1 MGFVFANHDGRAVL
15 VSGDRYWD
23 IEKLSGG
30 AVGSDPMAALAHH
43 RLLHDLAVSITSTSP
58 DGRLD
63 RGRLGAP
70 VPRPGKVFGIGLNYR
85 SHADESS
92 MDVPDNP
99 VVFAKFPS
107 CICGPFD
114 TVDMRSERVDYEGE
128 VVVVI
133 GPGGKDI
140 AADDAWDHVLG
151 ITAGQDVSDRA
162 IQMASKPP
170 HFDLGKSF
178 DTFGPIGPTLVSP
191 DLLPNRDAIA
201 VSCAVNGEIRQ
212 SDTTANLIF
221 SIPVL
226 IEYLSHITTLHT
238 GDIIFTGTP
247 AGVGMISKKLLRDGD
262 TVTTT
267 VDGVGTMSNPCRR
280 VSDHGLLPRPKLA

>member
-1 MGFVFANHDGRAVL
+1 MGFVFANHNDRAVL
-15 VSGDRYWD
+15 VSGDSYWD
-23 IEKLSGG
+23 VETLSGG
-30 AVGSDPMAALAHH
+30 AVGSDPMEALARHQ
-43 RLLHDLAVSITSTSP
+43 DLRELAAKTATVTP

-63 RGRLGAP
+63 PARLRAP

-85 SHADESS
+85 SHAAESS

-107 CICGPFD
+107 CICGPSD
-114 TVDMRSERVDYEGE
+114 TVEMRSELVDYEGE

-140 AADDAWDHVLG
+140 GRDRAWDHVLG

-162 IQMASKPP
+162 VQMASKPP

-178 DTFGPIGPTLVSP
+178 DTFGPIGPTIISP
-191 DLLPNRDAIA
+191 DLLPDRDAIA
-201 VSCAVNGEIRQ
+201 VSCAVNGEVRQ

-238 GDIIFTGTP
+238 GDLIFTGTP
-247 AGVGMISKKLLRDGD
+247 AGVGMASKKLLRDGD

-267 VDGVGTMSNPCRR
+267 VDGAGTMTNLCRR
-280 VSDHGLLPRPKLA
+280 ISDHGLAARR

>member
-1 MGFVFANHDGRAVL
+1 MGFIFANYDDRAVL
-15 VSGDRYWD
+15 VSNDSYWD

-30 AVGSDPMAALAHH
+30 SVGSSPMEALAKHH
-43 RLLHDLAVSITSTSP
+43 VLHELATASAAVPP
-58 DGRLD
+58 DGHLD
-63 RGRLGAP
+63 RSLLRAP
-70 VPRPGKVFGIGLNYR
+70 VPRPGKVFGIGLNYQ

-99 VVFAKFPS
+99 VVFAKFSS

-114 TVDMRSERVDYEGE
+114 NVDMRSERVDYEGE
-128 VVVVI
+128 VVVII

-140 AADDAWDHVLG
+140 ARTDAWDHVLG
-151 ITAGQDVSDRA
+151 ITAGQDISDRA
-162 IQMASKPP
+162 VQMASKPP

-178 DTFGPIGPTLVSP
+178 DTFGPIGPTIVSP

-201 VSCAVNGEIRQ
+201 VTCAVNGEIRQ
-212 SDTTANLIF
+212 NDTTANLIF

-247 AGVGMISKKLLRDGD
+247 AGVGMVSKKLLRDGD
-262 TVTTT
+262 LVTTT
-267 VDGVGTMSNPCRR
+267 VDGAGTMMNPCRR
-280 VSDHGLLPRPKLA
+280 ISDHGLPLRPKAP

>member
-1 MGFVFANHDGRAVL
+1 MGFVFANHDDRAVL
-15 VSGDRYWD
+15 VSGDGYWD
-23 IEKLSGG
+23 IDKLSGG
-30 AVGSDPMAALAHH
+30 AVGPDPMAALDHH
-43 RLLHDLAVSITSTSP
+43 RSLHDLAAKTATETP

-63 RGRLGAP
+63 RSLLRAP

-85 SHADESS
+85 SHAAESS

-99 VVFAKFPS
+99 VVFAKFPT

-114 TVDMRSERVDYEGE
+114 TIDMRSDRVDYEGE

-140 AADDAWDHVLG
+140 SADAAWDHVLG
-151 ITAGQDVSDRA
+151 ITAGQDISDRA
-162 IQMASKPP
+162 VQMASKPP

-178 DTFGPIGPTLVSP
+178 DTFGPIGPTIVSP

-201 VSCAVNGEIRQ
+201 VTCSVNGDVRQ
-212 SDTTANLIF
+212 HDTTANLIF
-221 SIPVL
+221 SIPIL

-262 TVTTT
+262 MVTTT
-267 VDGVGTMSNPCRR
+267 VEGIGTMENRCRR
-280 VSDHGLLPRPKLA
+280 VSDHGLPLRPKTR